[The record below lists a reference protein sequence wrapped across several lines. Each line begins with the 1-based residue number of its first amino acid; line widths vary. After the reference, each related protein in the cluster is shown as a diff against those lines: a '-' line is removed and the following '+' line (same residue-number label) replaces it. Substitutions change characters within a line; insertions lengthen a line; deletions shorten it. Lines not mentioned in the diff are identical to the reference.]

1 MKTETILTNNAIA
14 FLKELEKNFGGQRKE
29 LLQKRVERQEQF
41 DKGERPDFLEET
53 KHIRDGDWKVNPV
66 PEDLQ
71 DRRVEITGP
80 VDRKMIINAL
90 NSGAKVFMADFEDSN
105 SPTWENSIN
114 GQINLRDAV
123 QGDITFYNEYK
134 DKTYKLNDDIAT
146 LMVRPRGLHLDEAH
160 FKVNGEPMTAGLFD
174 FGLYMFHNAHNLV
187 LNGTFPYFYLPKLE
201 SHLEARWWAEVFLY
215 TEERFGMAPGTIKAT
230 VLIETITAA
239 FEMDEILYELRQHSA
254 GLNCG
259 RWDYIF
265 SYIKKFRKHPQYILP
280 NRDVVTMDRH
290 FLKSY
295 VNLLVKTCHKR
306 GAHAMGGMAAQIPIK
321 NDEVQNQI
329 AMDKV
334 LKDKTREVEAGHD
347 GTWVAHPGLIQMAY
361 DAFNFTE
368 ANQMIVDREDVEVT
382 ANDLLKVPSGSITE
396 EGVRHNIRV
405 GVQYVDAWLKGNGCV
420 PLYNLMEDAATAEIS
435 RTQLW
440 QWIHH
445 NAILDDNRFMSVDL
459 FDKFYYEELEKLEVS
474 DLTINLFKDMITTK
488 EFDEFLTL
496 PAYEHII

>member
-1 MKTETILTNNAIA
+1 
-14 FLKELEKNFGGQRKE
+14 
-29 LLQKRVERQEQF
+29 
-41 DKGERPDFLEET
+41 
-53 KHIRDGDWKVNPV
+53 
-66 PEDLQ
+66 
-71 DRRVEITGP
+71 
-80 VDRKMIINAL
+80 
-90 NSGAKVFMADFEDSN
+90 
-105 SPTWENSIN
+105 
-114 GQINLRDAV
+114 
-123 QGDITFYNEYK
+123 
-134 DKTYKLNDDIAT
+134 
-146 LMVRPRGLHLDEAH
+146 
-160 FKVNGEPMTAGLFD
+160 
-174 FGLYMFHNAHNLV
+174 
-187 LNGTFPYFYLPKLE
+187 
-201 SHLEARWWAEVFLY
+201 
-215 TEERFGMAPGTIKAT
+215 
-230 VLIETITAA
+230 
-239 FEMDEILYELRQHSA
+239 MDEILYELRTHSA

-295 VNLLVKTCHKR
+295 VDLLIQTCHKR
-306 GAHAMGGMAAQIPIK
+306 GAHAMGGKAAQIPIK

-459 FDKFYYEELEKLEVS
+459 FKEFYYEELEKLEVS
-474 DLTINLFKDMITTK
+474 D
-488 EFDEFLTL
+488 
-496 PAYEHII
+496 